1 MAENSDI
8 KPQTIDAAILELL
21 KAPDIKNLKDEDP
34 ASFHHFTGRWIRN
47 SWGLWDPESS
57 LHREFNAIGLF
68 HADDMSGIIFETAHR
83 ILNKKP
89 IDLPGQVN
97 HYKKYWAK
105 MGCDMK
111 GNHLKGSES
120 GE

>member
-1 MAENSDI
+1 MAENSYI
-8 KPQTIDAAILELL
+8 KPLTIDAAVLEILG
-21 KAPDIKNLKDEDP
+21 ARDIENLKREDP
-34 ASFHHFTGRWIRN
+34 GVFHHSTGRWIRN
-47 SWGLWDPESS
+47 EWGLWDPKSP

-89 IDLPGQVN
+89 IDLLGQVN

-111 GNHLKGSES
+111 GNELNGSES